1 LGGTLDMD
9 QSEVGAY
16 IRLLC
21 IQWNR
26 GSIPVEPDR
35 VARLAGGSVS
45 DHVLS
50 KFPTWEDG
58 LRRNHRLEQERKKQ
72 ADYSEKQ
79 RLKGVQSGKSRGTE
93 HKPKKNRGSTV
104 VQPDTQ
110 PEVNLPF
117 PSPSPIPFPTPV
129 SDSNSI
135 AATAAPPAAKVKAR
149 NLLFDALAE
158 IEGGADKITE
168 PMAAA
173 IGTALSHIKKASP
186 DVTPDEIRKRT
197 ANLPLHMPS
206 ARATATSLSK
216 HWARCAAPPVN
227 GGGNHSTP
235 TTNPRNEW
243 IGTPESRAQWERE
256 SAARRAAAEK
266 RIVEGEIPFS

>member
-1 LGGTLDMD
+1 MD

-72 ADYSEKQ
+72 SDYSEKQ
-79 RLKGVQSGKSRGTE
+79 RLKGVQSGKARGTE
-93 HKPKKNRGSTV
+93 HEPETNRGSTV

-110 PEVNLPF
+110 PGVNLPF
-117 PSPSPIPFPTPV
+117 PSPFPLPSPKPV
-129 SDSNSI
+129 SDSKSI
-135 AATAAPPAAKVKAR
+135 AESAAPPAAKVRPR

-168 PMAAA
+168 PMAAT
-173 IGTALSHIKKASP
+173 IGTALSHIKKASQ
-186 DVTPDEIRKRT
+186 DVTPDEIRKR
-197 ANLPLHMPS
+197 ASNLVLHMPN

-216 HWARCAAPPVN
+216 HWARCAAPPVS
-227 GGGNHSTP
+227 GGGNHGTP
-235 TTNPRNEW
+235 TTNSRNEW
-243 IGTPESRAQWERE
+243 IGTPESRAEWERE
-256 SAARRAAAEK
+256 SAARRDAAEK
-266 RIVEGEIPFS
+266 RILAGEIPFA